1 MHFLIVVLDFKFLEN
16 EHEFNCWENFQKLL
30 VFKES
35 TTFDQFSTKKILS
48 EVLQYKCEKLSKS
61 FLSGLL
67 VIKVF
72 FAIFRNEGSNIFL
85 AFNYLSRAM
94 NQTSYFKSAALTE
107 LKIILLVRIL
117 VDIG

>member
-35 TTFDQFSTKKILS
+35 TTFDQFSTKKKLS
-48 EVLQYKCEKLSKS
+48 EVLQYEREKLSKS

-67 VIKVF
+67 IIKVFF

-85 AFNYLSRAM
+85 AFSYLSRAM
-94 NQTSYFKSAALTE
+94 NQH
-107 LKIILLVRIL
+107 IIF
-117 VDIG
+117 

>member
-35 TTFDQFSTKKILS
+35 TTFDQFSTKKKLS
-48 EVLQYKCEKLSKS
+48 EVLQYEREKLSKS

-67 VIKVF
+67 IIKVF
-72 FAIFRNEGSNIFL
+72 FLLYFVTRDQIFFL
-85 AFNYLSRAM
+85 H
-94 NQTSYFKSAALTE
+94 
-107 LKIILLVRIL
+107 LVTL
-117 VDIG
+117 VVQ